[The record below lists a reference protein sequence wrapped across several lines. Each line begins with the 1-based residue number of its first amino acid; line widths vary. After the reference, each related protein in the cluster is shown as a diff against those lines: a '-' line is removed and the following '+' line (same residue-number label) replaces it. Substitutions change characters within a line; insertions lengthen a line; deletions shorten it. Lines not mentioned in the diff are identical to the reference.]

1 VTAPISS
8 QRFNIAMDPIFFLDT
23 PIIPHYSIYKLSY
36 HIEVSDMN
44 TKKVAITIPADLV
57 VMIDDI
63 SKNQGLSRSKYIS
76 IVLQEKISNEKK
88 QQIKD
93 SYNRVFSDDTI
104 KKEQLQTAI
113 WFDGTGNQGG
123 QEW

>member
-1 VTAPISS
+1 
-8 QRFNIAMDPIFFLDT
+8 
-23 PIIPHYSIYKLSY
+23 
-36 HIEVSDMN
+36 MN

-63 SKNQGLSRSKYIS
+63 SKNQGLSRSRYIS

>member
-1 VTAPISS
+1 
-8 QRFNIAMDPIFFLDT
+8 
-23 PIIPHYSIYKLSY
+23 
-36 HIEVSDMN
+36 MN
-44 TKKVAITIPADLV
+44 TQKVAITIPADLV
-57 VMIDDI
+57 AMIDDI
-63 SKNQGLSRSKYIS
+63 SKQKGLSRSKYIS

-93 SYNRVFSDDTI
+93 SYNRVFSDDSI
-104 KKEQLQTAI
+104 KEEQLQTAI